1 METAQMKPS
10 IGTIHRE
17 GTQQLQSIGYP
28 DLVIYREPY
37 GWKVR
42 DTRLGRQYFHGLGRN
57 CGEVIRMVKGG
68 LLPVPLPEL
77 HSKEEKH
84 ETI

>member
-1 METAQMKPS
+1 MKPS

-17 GTQQLQSIGYP
+17 GTQRLQNLGYTN
-28 DLVIYREPY
+28 LVIYREPY

-42 DTRLGRQYFHGLGRN
+42 DTDLGRQYFHGLGRN

-77 HSKEEKH
+77 PQRRDN
-84 ETI
+84 ETL

>member
-37 GWKVR
+37 GWTVR
-42 DTRLGRQYFHGLGRN
+42 DTRLGRQYFQGRITP
-57 CGEVIRMVKGG
+57 CSSARVTA
-68 LLPVPLPEL
+68 
-77 HSKEEKH
+77 KERQ
-84 ETI
+84 

>member
-1 METAQMKPS
+1 MTAS

-17 GTQQLQSIGYP
+17 GTQKLQNLGYTN
-28 DLVIYREPY
+28 LVIYREPY

-42 DTRLGRQYFHGLGRN
+42 DTRLGRQYFKGLGRN
-57 CGEVIRMVKGG
+57 CGEVIRMVRGG

-77 HSKEEKH
+77 PQRRDN
-84 ETI
+84 ETL

>member
-1 METAQMKPS
+1 MKPS
-10 IGTIHRE
+10 IGTRHRE

-57 CGEVIRMVKGG
+57 CGEAIRMVKGG

-77 HSKEEKH
+77 HGKEEKH

>member
-10 IGTIHRE
+10 ISTIHRE

-57 CGEVIRMVKGG
+57 CGEVIRMVRGG

>member
-1 METAQMKPS
+1 MKPS

-17 GTQQLQSIGYP
+17 GTQQLQNIGYP

-42 DTRLGRQYFHGLGRN
+42 DTKLGRQYFHGLGRN

-77 HSKEEKH
+77 QNKEHH
-84 ETI
+84 ETL

>member
-1 METAQMKPS
+1 MKPS

-37 GWKVR
+37 GWTVR

-57 CGEVIRMVKGG
+57 CGEVIRMVRGG

-77 HSKEEKH
+77 QNKEGKH

>member
-1 METAQMKPS
+1 MTAS

-17 GTQQLQSIGYP
+17 GTQRLQNLGYTN
-28 DLVIYREPY
+28 LVIYREPY

-42 DTRLGRQYFHGLGRN
+42 DTDLGRQYFHGLGRN
-57 CGEVIRMVKGG
+57 CGEVIRMVRGG

-77 HSKEEKH
+77 PQRRDN

>member
-1 METAQMKPS
+1 MKPS

-68 LLPVPLPEL
+68 LPPVPLPEL
-77 HSKEEKH
+77 QNKEQH
-84 ETI
+84 ETL

>member
-1 METAQMKPS
+1 METKMNTS

-17 GTQQLQSIGYP
+17 GTKRLQNLGYTN
-28 DLVIYREPY
+28 LVIYREPY
-37 GWKVR
+37 GWTVR
-42 DTRLGRQYFHGLGRN
+42 DTRLGRQYFKGLGRN

-77 HSKEEKH
+77 PQGRDN

>member
-1 METAQMKPS
+1 MKPS

-17 GTQQLQSIGYP
+17 GTQRLQNLGYTN
-28 DLVIYREPY
+28 LVIYREPY

-42 DTRLGRQYFHGLGRN
+42 DTDLGRQYFHGLGRN
-57 CGEVIRMVKGG
+57 CGEVIRMVRGG

-77 HSKEEKH
+77 PQRRDN
-84 ETI
+84 ETL

>member
-1 METAQMKPS
+1 MKPS

-17 GTQQLQSIGYP
+17 GTQRLQNLGYTN
-28 DLVIYREPY
+28 LVIYREPY

-42 DTRLGRQYFHGLGRN
+42 DTDLGRQYFHGLGRN
-57 CGEVIRMVKGG
+57 CGEVIRMVRGG

-77 HSKEEKH
+77 PQRRDN

>member
-1 METAQMKPS
+1 MNTS

-17 GTQQLQSIGYP
+17 GTQRLQNLGYTN
-28 DLVIYREPY
+28 LVIYREPY

-42 DTRLGRQYFHGLGRN
+42 DTDLGRQYFHGLGRN
-57 CGEVIRMVKGG
+57 CGEVIRMVRGG

-77 HSKEEKH
+77 PQRRDN
-84 ETI
+84 ETL

>member
-1 METAQMKPS
+1 MKPS

-17 GTQQLQSIGYP
+17 GTQKLQNLGYTN
-28 DLVIYREPY
+28 LVICREPY
-37 GWKVR
+37 GWTVR

-84 ETI
+84 ETL

>member
-1 METAQMKPS
+1 MNTS

-17 GTQQLQSIGYP
+17 GTQRLQNLGYTN
-28 DLVIYREPY
+28 LVIYREPY

-42 DTRLGRQYFHGLGRN
+42 DTDLGRQYFHGLGRN

-77 HSKEEKH
+77 PQRRDN
-84 ETI
+84 ETL

>member
-1 METAQMKPS
+1 MNTS
-10 IGTIHRE
+10 IGAIHRE
-17 GTQQLQSIGYP
+17 GTKRLQNLGYKN
-28 DLVIYREPY
+28 LVICREPY
-37 GWKVR
+37 GWTVR

-84 ETI
+84 ETL

>member
-1 METAQMKPS
+1 MNTS
-10 IGTIHRE
+10 IGAIHRE
-17 GTQQLQSIGYP
+17 GTKRLQNLGYTN
-28 DLVIYREPY
+28 LVIYREPY
-37 GWKVR
+37 GWTVR
-42 DTRLGRQYFHGLGRN
+42 DTRLGRQYFKGLGRN

-77 HSKEEKH
+77 PQRRDN

>member
-1 METAQMKPS
+1 MNTS

-28 DLVIYREPY
+28 DLVICREPY
-37 GWKVR
+37 GWTVR
-42 DTRLGRQYFHGLGRN
+42 DTRLGRQYFKGLGRN

-77 HSKEEKH
+77 QNKEEKH
-84 ETI
+84 ETL

>member
-1 METAQMKPS
+1 MKPS

-17 GTQQLQSIGYP
+17 GTKQLQSLGYKN
-28 DLVIYREPY
+28 LVIYREPY

-57 CGEVIRMVKGG
+57 CGEVIRMVRGG

-77 HSKEEKH
+77 QNKEQH
-84 ETI
+84 ETL

>member
-1 METAQMKPS
+1 MKPS
-10 IGTIHRE
+10 IGAIHSE
-17 GTQQLQSIGYP
+17 GTQRLQSIGYP
-28 DLVIYREPY
+28 NLVIYREPY

-57 CGEVIRMVKGG
+57 CGEVIRMLKGG

-77 HSKEEKH
+77 QNKEQH
-84 ETI
+84 ETL